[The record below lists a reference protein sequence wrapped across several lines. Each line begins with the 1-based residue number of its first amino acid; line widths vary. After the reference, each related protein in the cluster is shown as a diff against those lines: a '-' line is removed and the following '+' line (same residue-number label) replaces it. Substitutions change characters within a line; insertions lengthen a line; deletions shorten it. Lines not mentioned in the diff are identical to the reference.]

1 MNDSSSRDHW
11 RELADQIGAE
21 VPDEPVEPEP
31 PTELEPPPE
40 EVEVVDIVAEEPA
53 ETPPP
58 EVPHEEPDPAPASEA
73 PASEAPVTTNHWWNL
88 AGELGIE
95 LPEPEPEPESEPE
108 PEAGPEPEP
117 QPEPVQEQE
126 TESGQ
131 EQTIEPAPDQEADG
145 AEQPAPKIQIDFG
158 QSDTWGVDALES
170 PGIELQSATQ
180 EHGSQ
185 RQKPPEKD
193 RDMPLFEDPS
203 LSLEVPG
210 VLDAIFEEA
219 EVETAEDD
227 SAERIAPPEAEDEEP
242 PIDEDASEAPSAA
255 GTEQDEEVQAEAEQD
270 SDEKRTKRRKRRR
283 RRRPSRKDRG
293 ETGEESGAEA
303 RTPAAEEGPAENHQ
317 GPREDS
323 SNDED
328 KAEAAKLKHRK
339 IPTWEEAIGIVISAN
354 KETRSKSSGG
364 GSRGK
369 RRGRKKPQ

>member
-1 MNDSSSRDHW
+1 
-11 RELADQIGAE
+11 LADQIGAE
-21 VPDEPVEPEP
+21 VPDEPIEPEP
-31 PTELEPPPE
+31 RTELEPPPE
-40 EVEVVDIVAEEPA
+40 ELEVVDTVAEEPA
-53 ETPPP
+53 DTAPP
-58 EVPHEEPDPAPASEA
+58 EVPCEEPDPAPASEA
-73 PASEAPVTTNHWWNL
+73 SASEAPAATNHWWNL

-95 LPEPEPEPESEPE
+95 LPEPEPDPESEPD
-108 PEAGPEPEP
+108 PEPEP

-131 EQTIEPAPDQEADG
+131 EQTTEPEPDQEADD

-158 QSDTWGVDALES
+158 QSDAWGVDALEL
-170 PGIELQSATQ
+170 PGIESQTPTQ
-180 EHGSQ
+180 EDHSQ

-193 RDMPLFEDPS
+193 RDMPLFEDPG

-210 VLDAIFEEA
+210 VLDAVFEEA
-219 EVETAEDD
+219 EAETAEDD
-227 SAERIAPPEAEDEEP
+227 SDEPIAPPEAEDEEP

-255 GTEQDEEVQAEAEQD
+255 GTEQDGEVEAEAEQD

-293 ETGEESGAEA
+293 ETAEESGAEA
-303 RTPAAEEGPAENHQ
+303 RTPTAEEGPAENHQ